1 MTHGRPFVAGV
12 GTATP
17 LLSEQ
22 DVADLAETI
31 EPGSSAAVVAWKNPQ
46 PHRRSLL
53 LRQQLPAVRQ
63 HHHQR
68 CVHPRPAN
76 PTRRRHRVTRRR
88 GSPRL
93 GHRGRSPTPA
103 SSAASPVNSNDPR
116 TATYPTQRLTPHRG
130 LMEIFFGIIT
140 RQGHPPRHSHLGERP
155 RHHHR
160 NLHRR
165 LERPP
170 RTLRLDQDRRRHP
183 QRSTAPSNNFQHAT
197 LGPRSLPGIGRHPG
211 RPLAVS
217 LLVPAGVG
225 GHGRRQRGKDPVRAD
240 ALQQADPP

>member
-1 MTHGRPFVAGV
+1 MFDRDSTSTGTSGVCPGTWRKQARPFQVDVTRRRLSQRDIDDDRVPADNLGTGSASRRCSRDAHGRPFVAGV
-12 GTATP
+12 TATP

-88 GSPRL
+88 RSPRL

-130 LMEIFFGIIT
+130 LNGDLLRDHHPT
-140 RQGHPPRHSHLGERP
+140 RPSAAALSPR
-155 RHHHR
+155 
-160 NLHRR
+160 
-165 LERPP
+165 
-170 RTLRLDQDRRRHP
+170 
-183 QRSTAPSNNFQHAT
+183 
-197 LGPRSLPGIGRHPG
+197 
-211 RPLAVS
+211 
-217 LLVPAGVG
+217 
-225 GHGRRQRGKDPVRAD
+225 
-240 ALQQADPP
+240 